1 MEWQYKGGVF
11 KVPAIDRWIVVV
23 SGPEL
28 IDELRKMP
36 DEMVSFELATGGVRT
51 FSLFISFYEQAHLYS
66 PSPLC

>member
-1 MEWQYKGGVF
+1 MECQHKGGVF

-51 FSLFISFYEQAHLYS
+51 FSSFISFMNELILYYL
-66 PSPLC
+66 SPLC

>member
-1 MEWQYKGGVF
+1 MECQYKGGVF

-36 DEMVSFELATGGVRT
+36 DEMVSFELATGGVRP
-51 FSLFISFYEQAHLYS
+51 FSSFIFLHERAHFILS
-66 PSPLC
+66 

>member
-1 MEWQYKGGVF
+1 MKCQYKGGVF

-51 FSLFISFYEQAHLYS
+51 FIIYLSL
-66 PSPLC
+66 